1 MVKKNFK
8 SLIIAIILG
17 CDSWV
22 WSLFITG
29 SAFVDF
35 TTFEQYKSPN
45 LTLYIILLIVNIVIS
60 LFFLT
65 IYVWKYEKDT
75 PIIPERW
82 ELDAIILGSI
92 ICFMKFLLDSI
103 FFGIIIGMNLIL
115 YFWIQSAAGYVYI
128 AIIFEILIIAYL
140 IYGRRT
146 DKIN

>member
-1 MVKKNFK
+1 MVKINFK

-45 LTLYIILLIVNIVIS
+45 LTLYIILLIVNLVIS

-82 ELDAIILGSI
+82 ALDAIILGGI

-103 FFGIIIGMNLIL
+103 FFGIILGMNLIF
-115 YFWIQSAAGYVYI
+115 YFWIQSAAGYVYT

-140 IYGRRT
+140 IYGRRR
-146 DKIN
+146 DKII